1 MSDHP
6 DYLVWGTTSVGG
18 FASVTDI
25 EGVARPYELAV
36 GIPRADRF
44 SPEAAY
50 RMDPRHPRDVRLP
63 DAIRSTDGA
72 AVPIVSPALRAEV
85 KRAEPAGVEFLPVT
99 IYDHKGRVA
108 TDAYTVMNPTL
119 ILGALDLDAMD
130 VEWSPLAADT
140 IDSCEGIVLD
150 PTAVADAPALFRIQR
165 MENTVVI
172 RRDLAEALK
181 EEGLTG
187 LYFTELADVS
197 D

>member
-1 MSDHP
+1 MPSR
-6 DYLVWGTTSVGG
+6 
-18 FASVTDI
+18 
-25 EGVARPYELAV
+25 E
-36 GIPRADRF
+36 
-44 SPEAAY
+44 
-50 RMDPRHPRDVRLP
+50 
-63 DAIRSTDGA
+63 
-72 AVPIVSPALRAEV
+72 
-85 KRAEPAGVEFLPVT
+85 RAEPAGVEFLPVT

-119 ILGALDLDAMD
+119 ILDALDLDAME